1 MCTLIVG
8 HRIDADTPLLVG
20 ANRDEALDR
29 PASPPA
35 IRTEG
40 PVPVLAPRD
49 DRAGG
54 TWLGLNAA
62 GLFAGL
68 TNRFGARI
76 DPDRSSRG
84 EIVPRALEHE
94 TAADAAADL
103 EELDPATYNGFH
115 LVVADGGDA
124 FTLVSD
130 GAMQVVTPADPGF
143 IVVTERSFGAADNP
157 RKRKIRSELQ
167 EHRAEGTVELDGL
180 GEILSRCESG
190 SIDAVCIELE
200 GIDYGTRSST
210 LIGRGGSSSDFFHAD
225 GPPCETDY
233 RDLSDL
239 VAALGR

>member
-35 IRTEG
+35 IREEG

-68 TNRFGARI
+68 TNRFGSPP

-84 EIVPRALEHE
+84 ELVPLALEAE
-94 TAADAAADL
+94 TAVAAVQNL
-103 EELDPATYNGFH
+103 EGIDPTAYNSFH
-115 LVVADGGDA
+115 LVVADGETA
-124 FTLVSD
+124 HTVVSD
-130 GAMQVVTPADPGF
+130 GEMLTAARASPGF
-143 IVVTERSFGAADNP
+143 VVVTERSFGAADNP
-157 RKRKIRSELQ
+157 RKRAIRSEL
-167 EHRAEGTVELDGL
+167 EELRDGGSVSL
-180 GEILSRCESG
+180 DDLREILSRCEPG
-190 SIDAVCIELE
+190 EIDAVCVDLE
-200 GIDYGTRSST
+200 GINYGTRSST
-210 LIGRGGSSSDFFHAD
+210 LIRRDESGTAFHHAD
-225 GPPCETDY
+225 APPCEGDY
-233 RDLSDL
+233 QDLSGL
-239 VAALGR
+239 AANLEL